1 MFADIDLGTDT
12 RDALLA
18 PAEGLVH
25 IGRADYFLVA
35 TGKPG
40 EWRATEVHLGEP
52 YKADIEVLGGL
63 QTGDRVLGRGA
74 ILLKPIVVRSL
85 QFADRTVAEAAQ

>member
-1 MFADIDLGTDT
+1 MFADIDLGTDA

-25 IGRADYFLVA
+25 VGRADYFLVA

-52 YKADIEVLGGL
+52 YKTEIEVLDGI
-63 QTGDRVLGRGA
+63 QAGDRVLGRGA

-85 QFADRTVAEAAQ
+85 QFADRIEARVAP